1 MSLRPLILWSAAA
14 ALAAA
19 DPSLEALREAGRW
32 KQVRTRVQPWL
43 AQSPGDPN
51 ALLWM
56 SMVKQAFGDLEGAYA
71 LIQKAAQA
79 RPEDAA
85 IQAQLASA
93 SGQKAQSASA
103 FNQLS
108 LAREM
113 KKAGEKAL
121 ALNPKDVETAN
132 LMMQFYWMAP
142 GLVGGDKDKARALAA
157 QVTAQDAVRGLLMQA
172 DLAMKAKDRTTA
184 ERLLKQAAARPDAT
198 ALAHLSCA
206 AFLTSAEPR
215 RAEEA
220 LLHARRAVAL
230 EPGRAYAH
238 GTVAALLAVLGRF
251 QEMDAALAAAE
262 KAAPDNPS
270 PLYSV
275 ARSLVSEGKELP
287 RAEALL
293 RRYLGREVE
302 GGAPSHA
309 AARWRL
315 GQVLEKQGRRA
326 EALAELET
334 ALKLDPALKG
344 AQADLKR
351 LKG

>member
-1 MSLRPLILWSAAA
+1 
-14 ALAAA
+14 
-19 DPSLEALREAGRW
+19 
-32 KQVRTRVQPWL
+32 VRTRVQPWL

-157 QVTAQDAVRGLLMQA
+157 QAEDHVRRRRRDAEFLEHRDEVRVRPVVEHDEAGVY
-172 DLAMKAKDRTTA
+172 RPG
-184 ERLLKQAAARPDAT
+184 AARELD
-198 ALAHLSCA
+198 
-206 AFLTSAEPR
+206 
-215 RAEEA
+215 
-220 LLHARRAVAL
+220 V
-230 EPGRAYAH
+230 H
-238 GTVAALLAVLGRF
+238 GIGVAAGIVVRLEDRHLMPAG
-251 QEMDAALAAAE
+251 
-262 KAAPDNPS
+262 KTP
-270 PLYSV
+270 
-275 ARSLVSEGKELP
+275 ARMKSGHAGSE
-287 RAEALL
+287 
-293 RRYLGREVE
+293 
-302 GGAPSHA
+302 
-309 AARWRL
+309 
-315 GQVLEKQGRRA
+315 
-326 EALAELET
+326 
-334 ALKLDPALKG
+334 DPHPH
-344 AQADLKR
+344 
-351 LKG
+351 